1 MRLSGPGA
9 VEIASALLRD
19 PSWLSTLPARRVARV
34 ALVAEDGAP
43 LDDALC
49 VVMRAPHSYS
59 GEDVV
64 ELSCHGSPA
73 LLRAILTRLTDA
85 GARLAE
91 PGEFT
96 RRAFLNGRMNLAGAE
111 AVALL
116 IGARTERAARLAA
129 RALSRF
135 GDDVSRLRDELVDL
149 VAGLEVRL
157 DFPEER
163 VGLSEADAAVILRRL
178 GDTVDAWRRAGD
190 HGRLVHEGLTIA
202 IVGAPNAGKST
213 LMNALVGQE
222 RAIVAPTPG
231 TTRDIVESTIA
242 IAGVPVRM
250 LDTAGLGEPED
261 GIDAEGMRRAR
272 KAIAESD
279 VLVVVIDGSAP
290 PDDTM
295 TLETAR
301 KDRVIVFS
309 KADLPRHPAA
319 GNHDG
324 NALAVSAVDGTGLSA
339 LKRALEDVVAAR
351 VGGDGDEGELV
362 VSMRQRELL
371 VALSR
376 ALHRATDALVVAPLE
391 AALVDL
397 GEALTLVSELLGVGV
412 GDVVLDRVFASFCLG
427 K

>member
-1 MRLSGPGA
+1 VSGPGA
-9 VEIASALLRD
+9 IEVAGVLLRE
-19 PSWLSTLPARRVARV
+19 PSWLGALPDRRVARA
-34 ALVAEDGAP
+34 ALIAEDGAP
-43 LDDALC
+43 LDEALC
-49 VVMRAPHSYS
+49 VVMRAPHSYT

-73 LLRAILTRLTDA
+73 LLRAILTRLTSA

-96 RRAFLNGRMNLAGAE
+96 RRAFLNGRMDLARAE

-129 RALSRF
+129 RALSSL
-135 GDDVSRLRDELVDL
+135 GNNIDKLRDEMVD
-149 VAGLEVRL
+149 VMAGLEVRL
-157 DFPEER
+157 DFPEES
-163 VGLSEADAAVILRRL
+163 VGLSEADAAAVLRRL
-178 GDTVDAWRRAGD
+178 GHTVDAWRRAGD

-250 LDTAGLGEPED
+250 LDTAGLGEPENA
-261 GIDAEGMRRAR
+261 IDAEGMRRAR
-272 KAIAESD
+272 KAIGEAD
-279 VLVVVIDGSAP
+279 VLVVVVDGSAP
-290 PDDTM
+290 PDDAM
-295 TLETAR
+295 TLETAG
-301 KDRVIVFS
+301 KDCVIVYS

-319 GNHDG
+319 SKPER
-324 NALAVSAVDGTGLSA
+324 NALAVSAMDGTGLSSLKHA
-339 LKRALEDVVAAR
+339 LVDVVAAR

-362 VSMRQRELL
+362 VSIRQRELL
-371 VALSR
+371 VALSH
-376 ALHRATDALVVAPLE
+376 ALHRATDGLVAAPLE
-391 AALVDL
+391 ASLVDL
-397 GEALTLVSELLGVGV
+397 REALTLASELLGVGV